1 MISIDFSNIKS
12 IDTEDKRCKP
22 IDLNK
27 TGGRTEYIYVKSDKI
42 ELTQRQLIE
51 LLIKYTTIFCIY
63 IIKNKEINLFDRFI
77 SFSLYIN

>member
-27 TGGRTEYIYVKSDKI
+27 TGVRTEYVYVKSDKI

-51 LLIKYTTIFCIY
+51 LLIKYKIPVAQKTVDAIQQYSVFT
-63 IIKNKEINLFDRFI
+63 L
-77 SFSLYIN
+77 

>member
-12 IDTEDKRCKP
+12 IDTEDKS

-27 TGGRTEYIYVKSDKI
+27 SDVNTEYVYVKSDKI

-51 LLIKYTTIFCIY
+51 LLIKYKIPVAQQTVDAIQQYSVFT
-63 IIKNKEINLFDRFI
+63 L
-77 SFSLYIN
+77 

>member
-12 IDTEDKRCKP
+12 IDTEDKS

-27 TGGRTEYIYVKSDKI
+27 SDVNTEYIYVKSDKI

-51 LLIKYTTIFCIY
+51 LLIKYKIPVAQQTVDAIQQYSVFT
-63 IIKNKEINLFDRFI
+63 L
-77 SFSLYIN
+77 

>member
-12 IDTEDKRCKP
+12 IDTEDKKCKP

-27 TGGRTEYIYVKSDKI
+27 TGVRTEYIYVKSDKI

-51 LLIKYTTIFCIY
+51 LLIKYKIPVAQQTVYTIQQY
-63 IIKNKEINLFDRFI
+63 SLFT
-77 SFSLYIN
+77 L